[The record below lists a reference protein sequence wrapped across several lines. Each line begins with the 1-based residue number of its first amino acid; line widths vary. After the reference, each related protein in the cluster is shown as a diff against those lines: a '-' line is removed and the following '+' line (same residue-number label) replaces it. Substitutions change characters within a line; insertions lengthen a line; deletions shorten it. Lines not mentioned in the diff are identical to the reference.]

1 MCHRSNRASS
11 HWRPNAGLGHLGH
24 SGRKVEAERARA
36 LYLTK
41 LFGSNDTEGMVRPI
55 TVLLVL
61 VLDPLAVL
69 LTPGGAL
76 ASEIGGDPH
85 APFPAAPVEPLC
97 PPTNGS
103 PSIGRGVGVAGP
115 PRPNCGSIAAV
126 WQAWDTSD
134 EGGLGHCVIIAGP
147 RLIGGV
153 FLLLIGIALPRS
165 GFLAKLARPS
175 HRKFASIPTCT
186 QRSSDC
192 R

>member
-1 MCHRSNRASS
+1 VSSDERVTFDRAGRWCGWPAQAELWEHR
-11 HWRPNAGLGHLGH
+11 
-24 SGRKVEAERARA
+24 GR
-36 LYLTK
+36 
-41 LFGSNDTEGMVRPI
+41 
-55 TVLLVL
+55 
-61 VLDPLAVL
+61 
-69 LTPGGAL
+69 L
-76 ASEIGGDPH
+76 AS
-85 APFPAAPVEPLC
+85 L
-97 PPTNGS
+97 
-103 PSIGRGVGVAGP
+103 
-115 PRPNCGSIAAV
+115 
-126 WQAWDTSD
+126 DTSD